1 MNFEQQQH
9 GATQH
14 GTPAAG
20 APHTPQRNAATGPL
34 YFQMA
39 TATKGDAYQ
48 AALQRGDWR
57 RVAELLDAMS
67 GPELMTRLRSIQAAG
82 HLPALT
88 AAALTANRTKLLAA
102 LKTFEP
108 SATQHAAK

>member
-9 GATQH
+9 GAAQQ
-14 GTPAAG
+14 GTPVAG
-20 APHTPQRNAATGPL
+20 SPHKPQANAATGPL

-39 TATKGDAYQ
+39 TATRGDAYQ
-48 AALQRGDWR
+48 AALQRGDWG

-67 GPELMTRLRSIQAAG
+67 GPDLMTRLRSIQAAG
-82 HLPALT
+82 HLPLVT
-88 AAALTANRTKLLAA
+88 AAALTAKCIKLLAA

-108 SATQHAAK
+108 AVPHHAAK